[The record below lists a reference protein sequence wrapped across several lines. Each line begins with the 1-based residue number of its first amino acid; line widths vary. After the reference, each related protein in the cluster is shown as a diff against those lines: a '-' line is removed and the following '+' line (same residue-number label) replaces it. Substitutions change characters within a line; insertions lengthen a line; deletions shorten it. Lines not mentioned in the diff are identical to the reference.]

1 MRNVLY
7 LTFDSVQEG
16 VGASQALAYV
26 KRLAKDFEIE
36 LISFEKEPPSQKLL
50 QEVSKYGIT
59 WKPMEFGRYGVT
71 GGISRVFRL
80 WRVINR
86 QKVIH
91 ARGNLSALSA
101 MLRFPK
107 AWIWDSRALH
117 SDQRRAISGSSSLEY
132 YFMRTVEYFLAKKSS
147 SIIAIT
153 EAVVPIMTSRYRVN
167 RSKIHVISTCVDTE
181 LFEFSK
187 IPNGNEVN
195 VLLQGT
201 FSNAYDLVLMNKIIK
216 RMRDFKKVCVTVCTS
231 RGSTNLWEKIDY
243 DKIISVDYADM
254 PQVIAKSDFGMS
266 IWRENLGICLKSV
279 ASTKVAEFLAVGRPI
294 IVNYSQGDLKNVVGQ
309 NGVGIVTSGIT
320 DVEVDQYVQDLWRIL
335 GEDGIEERCRQIAL
349 EQFNLDLAIEKLKK
363 IYTDL
368 SLT

>member
-1 MRNVLY
+1 MSNVLY

-36 LISFEKEPPSQKLL
+36 LISFEKEAPSQRLI
-50 QEVSKYGIT
+50 QEVSEYGIT
-59 WKPMEFGRYGVT
+59 WKPMEFGRYGVR
-71 GGISRVFRL
+71 GGISRVYRL
-80 WRVINR
+80 WRVIDR
-86 QKVIH
+86 HKVIH

-107 AWIWDSRALH
+107 TWIWDARALH

-132 YFMRTVEYFLAKKSS
+132 YSMRTIEFFLARKSS

-153 EAVVPIMTSRYRVN
+153 EAVVPIMTARYGVN
-167 RSKIHVISTCVDTE
+167 RNKIHVISTCVDTE
-181 LFEFSK
+181 LFEFHK
-187 IPNGNEVN
+187 LPNDEEVN

-216 RMRDFKKVCVTVCTS
+216 RMREQRKVCVTVCTS

-243 DKIISVDYADM
+243 DEIISADYVDM
-254 PQVIAKSDFGMS
+254 PQVIAKSDIGMS

-294 IVNYSQGDLKNVVGQ
+294 IVNHSQGDLKSIVGQ
-309 NGVGIVTSGIT
+309 NGVGVVTSGVT
-320 DVEVDQYVQDLWRIL
+320 DVEVDHYVEELWHIL
-335 GEDGIEERCRQIAL
+335 LEKGIEERCRLIAL
-349 EQFNLDLAIEKLKK
+349 EQFNLDLAIDKLKR
-363 IYTDL
+363 IYLDL
-368 SLT
+368 LPR